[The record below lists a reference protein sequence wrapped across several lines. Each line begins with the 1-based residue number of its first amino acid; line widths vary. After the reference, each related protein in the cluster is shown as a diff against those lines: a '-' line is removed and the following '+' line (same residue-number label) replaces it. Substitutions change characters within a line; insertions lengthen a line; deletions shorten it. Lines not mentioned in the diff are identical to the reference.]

1 LSAARGLLLA
11 LALLVPA
18 AAGAQTLED
27 YDYED
32 LHLGAVGPEVGWVLP
47 ADLEPAPSFGI
58 RADLGYV
65 GPHVRIAPA
74 IRFWSSSLRQEE
86 VQRLAQQIV
95 RICER
100 QATAVCPSS
109 LDLGQLRR
117 SDLELSADA
126 HYVLREGNVF
136 TPFAG
141 GGVSLHLLN
150 GRGEFIDDTF
160 VEDLLDTVAPGV
172 SLLGGLSL
180 PLGSRLQLLT
190 EGRLVLSG
198 DVRYASVAL
207 GGTWNLPGPPRA
219 PAP

>member
-1 LSAARGLLLA
+1 MRPAGRLVLVLAGLA
-11 LALLVPA
+11 PA

-32 LHLGAVGPEVGWVLP
+32 LHLRAVGPEVGWVLP
-47 ADLEPAPSFGI
+47 ADMEPAPSFGV

-74 IRFWSSSLRQEE
+74 IRFWSSSLRQQE

-100 QATAVCPSS
+100 QASAACPSS
-109 LDLGQLRR
+109 LDLGQVRR

-126 HYVLREGNVF
+126 HYVVREGNTF
-136 TPFAG
+136 TPYAG

-160 VEDLLDTVAPGV
+160 VEDLLDTAAPGV
-172 SLLGGLSL
+172 SLLAGLSL
-180 PLGSRLQLLT
+180 PLGAGLHLLT
-190 EGRLVLSG
+190 EGRVVVSG
-198 DVRYASVAL
+198 DVRYASAAL
-207 GGTWNLPGPPRA
+207 GGTWSLPTASRA
-219 PAP
+219 PVP